1 MAGNM
6 HGLRCGH
13 GSRVGNPHTH
23 WTTLSHQAGRREQ
36 GGEGETDLNNE
47 ALTLTHGV
55 TFILGRATT
64 STT

>member
-13 GSRVGNPHTH
+13 RSHVGTPHTR
-23 WTTLSHQAGRREQ
+23 WTTLSHQEGRKEKC
-36 GGEGETDLNNE
+36 GDGETDLHNE

-55 TFILGRATT
+55 TFILGRTTT